1 PRSWRRCSTTSA
13 VGHQSWPRPWR
24 RTGSSSPD
32 SRTGGLAA
40 AALAVTRPDLV
51 GGAVAQSGSFWF
63 RAGQEPSG
71 PRELTEAGDLIRW
84 LRKRSTN
91 RSSRI
96 AVQVG
101 SEEGDMVTQ
110 ARWFTE
116 AARGTGHRVHH
127 REHRGGHDYAWW
139 FPALDEGLAA
149 LATM

>member
-1 PRSWRRCSTTSA
+1 MFHHLRSQAPALAPTLVANRVVVT
-13 VGHQSWPRPWR
+13 GQSY
-24 RTGSSSPD
+24 
-32 SRTGGLAA
+32 GGLAA